1 MSELKQT
8 DLSKRLRQTI
18 ERGIDANGM
27 RTLLAKAADEIERY
41 YTGMLNWKATAESQS
56 TQPEATKPA
65 QDESDEDTWR
75 RLALQFDGHR
85 MMALSHLR
93 AMLQDAQKHKP
104 LAEEFLK
111 APPLDGEVILAQR
124 VASLAPAQDLSA
136 AILVLPLPGGSAA
149 STFDP
154 KEHVYSAW
162 QMRELLK
169 AAAALASPADA
180 LVAGDRV
187 DAERYRYIRDTA
199 TLDNAVWEALE
210 GYGMTNG
217 AGELLED
224 EYRAGMDRAIDRAIQ
239 AQKDGHAE

>member
-1 MSELKQT
+1 MSDLKHTVYMRQDRMSEQWIPCGV
-8 DLSKRLRQTI
+8 SCP
-18 ERGIDANGM
+18 DAVAFD
-27 RTLLAKAADEIERY
+27 RR
-41 YTGMLNWKATAESQS
+41 
-56 TQPEATKPA
+56 TQPEAT
-65 QDESDEDTWR
+65 
-75 RLALQFDGHR
+75 
-85 MMALSHLR
+85 
-93 AMLQDAQKHKP
+93 
-104 LAEEFLK
+104 
-111 APPLDGEVILAQR
+111 
-124 VASLAPAQDLSA
+124 APAKDLGA
-136 AILVLPLPGGSAA
+136 AILALPLPGGSAA

-169 AAAALASPADA
+169 SAAALASPADA
-180 LVAGDRV
+180 LVAGDSETAK

-239 AQKDGHAE
+239 AQKDGHG